1 MDGTCLILYSLK
13 DHNGNIIEII
23 PKTRGRVVAD
33 RDFIE
38 LLNKIDQ
45 TSINEYYS
53 KNDGILM
60 FELYGK
66 LNPHFIQYG
75 EDIDVKLIA
84 VYENSQFTPT
94 NPIFEK
100 PDLVFSL
107 EYDGN
112 WIINVKS
119 KNFKKYF
126 GNDKY
131 IFSTNRDA
139 INGMYQ
145 LLIDLNEKHEKLVGK
160 KAIEGVII
168 NTLNINGHPKWIK
181 IKPGMGNKDKVIMES
196 SIKKEVLKYFDE
208 YGSEVLTL
216 YNNNE
221 NHHTEDIYQ
230 MLEEEFSRKVID
242 EYADKI
248 EEIFMEFWN
257 KRVHEN
263 INTISDDLIDEYA
276 NWGIDYCMN
285 VFDKKYPMKRD
296 ESDKLYALLEEKML
310 KYGFDV

>member
-1 MDGTCLILYSLK
+1 
-13 DHNGNIIEII
+13 
-23 PKTRGRVVAD
+23 
-33 RDFIE
+33 
-38 LLNKIDQ
+38 
-45 TSINEYYS
+45 
-53 KNDGILM
+53 
-60 FELYGK
+60 
-66 LNPHFIQYG
+66 
-75 EDIDVKLIA
+75 
-84 VYENSQFTPT
+84 
-94 NPIFEK
+94 
-100 PDLVFSL
+100 
-107 EYDGN
+107 
-112 WIINVKS
+112 
-119 KNFKKYF
+119 
-126 GNDKY
+126 
-131 IFSTNRDA
+131 
-139 INGMYQ
+139 
-145 LLIDLNEKHEKLVGK
+145 
-160 KAIEGVII
+160 
-168 NTLNINGHPKWIK
+168 
-181 IKPGMGNKDKVIMES
+181 MGNKAPSSSHKDKVIMES

-221 NHHTEDIYQ
+221 NHHTEYIYQ

>member
-1 MDGTCLILYSLK
+1 
-13 DHNGNIIEII
+13 
-23 PKTRGRVVAD
+23 
-33 RDFIE
+33 
-38 LLNKIDQ
+38 
-45 TSINEYYS
+45 
-53 KNDGILM
+53 
-60 FELYGK
+60 
-66 LNPHFIQYG
+66 
-75 EDIDVKLIA
+75 
-84 VYENSQFTPT
+84 
-94 NPIFEK
+94 
-100 PDLVFSL
+100 
-107 EYDGN
+107 
-112 WIINVKS
+112 
-119 KNFKKYF
+119 
-126 GNDKY
+126 
-131 IFSTNRDA
+131 
-139 INGMYQ
+139 
-145 LLIDLNEKHEKLVGK
+145 
-160 KAIEGVII
+160 
-168 NTLNINGHPKWIK
+168 
-181 IKPGMGNKDKVIMES
+181 MES

-221 NHHTEDIYQ
+221 NHHTEYIYQ

>member
-112 WIINVKS
+112 WIINVRS
-119 KNFKKYF
+119 K
-126 GNDKY
+126 
-131 IFSTNRDA
+131 RDA

-221 NHHTEDIYQ
+221 NHHTEYIYQ

-296 ESDKLYALLEEKML
+296 ESDKLYALLEEW
-310 KYGFDV
+310 

>member
-1 MDGTCLILYSLK
+1 
-13 DHNGNIIEII
+13 
-23 PKTRGRVVAD
+23 
-33 RDFIE
+33 
-38 LLNKIDQ
+38 
-45 TSINEYYS
+45 
-53 KNDGILM
+53 
-60 FELYGK
+60 
-66 LNPHFIQYG
+66 
-75 EDIDVKLIA
+75 
-84 VYENSQFTPT
+84 
-94 NPIFEK
+94 
-100 PDLVFSL
+100 
-107 EYDGN
+107 
-112 WIINVKS
+112 
-119 KNFKKYF
+119 
-126 GNDKY
+126 
-131 IFSTNRDA
+131 
-139 INGMYQ
+139 
-145 LLIDLNEKHEKLVGK
+145 
-160 KAIEGVII
+160 
-168 NTLNINGHPKWIK
+168 
-181 IKPGMGNKDKVIMES
+181 MGNKAPSSSHKDKVIMES

-221 NHHTEDIYQ
+221 NHHTEYIYQ

-248 EEIFMEFWN
+248 EEIFMELWN

>member
-1 MDGTCLILYSLK
+1 
-13 DHNGNIIEII
+13 
-23 PKTRGRVVAD
+23 
-33 RDFIE
+33 
-38 LLNKIDQ
+38 
-45 TSINEYYS
+45 
-53 KNDGILM
+53 
-60 FELYGK
+60 
-66 LNPHFIQYG
+66 
-75 EDIDVKLIA
+75 
-84 VYENSQFTPT
+84 
-94 NPIFEK
+94 
-100 PDLVFSL
+100 
-107 EYDGN
+107 
-112 WIINVKS
+112 
-119 KNFKKYF
+119 
-126 GNDKY
+126 
-131 IFSTNRDA
+131 
-139 INGMYQ
+139 
-145 LLIDLNEKHEKLVGK
+145 
-160 KAIEGVII
+160 
-168 NTLNINGHPKWIK
+168 
-181 IKPGMGNKDKVIMES
+181 MES

-221 NHHTEDIYQ
+221 NHHTEYIYQ
-230 MLEEEFSRKVID
+230 MLEEEFSRKLTD

>member
-1 MDGTCLILYSLK
+1 
-13 DHNGNIIEII
+13 
-23 PKTRGRVVAD
+23 
-33 RDFIE
+33 
-38 LLNKIDQ
+38 
-45 TSINEYYS
+45 
-53 KNDGILM
+53 
-60 FELYGK
+60 
-66 LNPHFIQYG
+66 
-75 EDIDVKLIA
+75 
-84 VYENSQFTPT
+84 
-94 NPIFEK
+94 
-100 PDLVFSL
+100 
-107 EYDGN
+107 
-112 WIINVKS
+112 
-119 KNFKKYF
+119 
-126 GNDKY
+126 
-131 IFSTNRDA
+131 
-139 INGMYQ
+139 
-145 LLIDLNEKHEKLVGK
+145 
-160 KAIEGVII
+160 
-168 NTLNINGHPKWIK
+168 
-181 IKPGMGNKDKVIMES
+181 MGNKAPSSSHKDKVIMES

-221 NHHTEDIYQ
+221 NLHTEYIYQ

>member
-1 MDGTCLILYSLK
+1 
-13 DHNGNIIEII
+13 
-23 PKTRGRVVAD
+23 
-33 RDFIE
+33 
-38 LLNKIDQ
+38 
-45 TSINEYYS
+45 
-53 KNDGILM
+53 
-60 FELYGK
+60 
-66 LNPHFIQYG
+66 
-75 EDIDVKLIA
+75 
-84 VYENSQFTPT
+84 
-94 NPIFEK
+94 
-100 PDLVFSL
+100 
-107 EYDGN
+107 
-112 WIINVKS
+112 
-119 KNFKKYF
+119 
-126 GNDKY
+126 
-131 IFSTNRDA
+131 
-139 INGMYQ
+139 
-145 LLIDLNEKHEKLVGK
+145 
-160 KAIEGVII
+160 
-168 NTLNINGHPKWIK
+168 
-181 IKPGMGNKDKVIMES
+181 MGNKAPSSSHKDKVIMES

-208 YGSEVLTL
+208 YGFEVLTL

-221 NHHTEDIYQ
+221 NHHTEYIYQ